1 MIQHS
6 LASLRSVGMESS
18 TIVTGYGADVF
29 ADRKASARLQL
40 APLCPRRLALFALL
54 SVVVNS

>member
-1 MIQHS
+1 MIQHA

-40 APLCPRRLALFALL
+40 ASLCPRRLALFAL
-54 SVVVNS
+54 VVNS